1 MVSEMLLRMV
11 SFDAGAGNNAYS
23 DCEQTRFYHPALL
36 DSHVTK
42 LYNFFILPS
51 QAFFGLGTGGLQ
63 IQIRLT
69 GTPETHP
76 YDIFYLRH
84 RPSWKLRKSAFT
96 TLKSHGINSDPTIS
110 PGDGGPQRIMVY
122 SCDHDTEGEVTLS
135 MAHGKK
141 LDHMGI
147 QVKFFGRIDMV
158 GSFGVFGL
166 IFLLKALNLT
176 FNCVL

>member
-1 MVSEMLLRMV
+1 MLASVDNGCSCCSYSTSLPRTIT
-11 SFDAGAGNNAYS
+11 AGARFSCPNICYS
-23 DCEQTRFYHPALL
+23 SY
-36 DSHVTK
+36 S
-42 LYNFFILPS
+42 S

-63 IQIRLT
+63 IQIHLT

-84 RPSWKLRKSAFT
+84 RPSWKVRKNVFAA
-96 TLKSHGINSDPTIS
+96 LKSHGINSAPMLS
-110 PGDGGPQRIMVY
+110 PGDGGPQRIMAY
-122 SCDHDTEGEVTLS
+122 SCYHDTEGEVTLS

-158 GSFGVFGL
+158 SLVNVFLL
-166 IFLLKALNLT
+166 IF
-176 FNCVL
+176 